1 MSSCAASSST
11 CCRAGSTRSATSVCG
26 IPRNTTTPH
35 GCGRCCN
42 WRRHPSLAHHRSLS
56 SRLASTL
63 TQSQCR
69 RSSHGSVHTVIRGG
83 WSSSARSR
91 RTRRNKP
98 WRHDRQ
104 RKLPPPLSGLAA
116 ACLGTPQR
124 SLVTNGADDPTLLQ
138 MTLPIVLK
146 VPLPTAILA
155 VVPRRPA
162 GPSRVISPRS
172 ERPW

>member
-11 CCRAGSTRSATSVCG
+11 CCRAASTRCVTSVCG
-26 IPRNTTTPH
+26 IPRNATTPP

-42 WRRHPSLAHHRSLS
+42 SRRHPSLAHRRTSS
-56 SRLASTL
+56 SRHASTL

-69 RSSHGSVHTVIRGG
+69 RSSHGSVRTVSGAAGLHPHALAARATGHGAVITT
-83 WSSSARSR
+83 SSFH
-91 RTRRNKP
+91 
-98 WRHDRQ
+98 RHRPVLPLRASERQ
-104 RKLPPPLSGLAA
+104 QDPLSP
-116 ACLGTPQR
+116 TQ
-124 SLVTNGADDPTLLQ
+124 ADDPTLTQ

-146 VPLPTAILA
+146 APLPTATLA

-162 GPSRVISPRS
+162 GRAAIISPRS